1 MDGRPAVTPVKP
13 AAPARKINQ
22 WLSGWIA
29 SLRVFGRAP
38 LFFFGLGLYR
48 AWIEL
53 VYVRPLVETPAH
65 QIAGH
70 DVYDISVLA
79 ILLLCAC
86 FAKRLIPLFKRRRVT
101 VLCLAL
107 MTLGTVLSF
116 LSLLAPSLATTAA
129 AYVAAISSGAGTALI
144 ILYWSEL
151 YSCLNPLKVAF
162 YYSGSLLFAA
172 LVIWLFMGLKDS
184 YYIFGSLLLPG
195 LSLLLLYKSYRFIEP
210 ENLPRCS
217 FGISSFPWKPTA
229 LMAIYG
235 FAYGLHETGLYAF
248 EGPHSSFGTIA
259 PAAMVF
265 LGIILIPNRFS
276 LAITYRIALPLM
288 VLGFLLVPSFS
299 WSQKLSH
306 FCIAA
311 SFTSFSILTMLILS
325 SISYRFGV
333 GAVWLFGIERGVRTL
348 AQVIGRFTFN
358 TIPGGADFASEGH
371 IMFTI
376 VVVILVIA
384 ATIILLGEK
393 ELSSKW
399 GINFLRS
406 SVGAEGGDASEQHVL
421 ADVCARIS
429 REYNLSARESEILLL
444 LGRKK
449 SLPSIEAELFIANG
463 TVKAHIRHIYGKL
476 GIHKRR
482 ELLDMLGLSNQ
493 EG

>member
-1 MDGRPAVTPVKP
+1 MDERFAAATVGPVV
-13 AAPARKINQ
+13 ATQKINR
-22 WLSGWIA
+22 WLSGWMA
-29 SLRVFGRAP
+29 SLRAFGRAP

-53 VYVRPLVETPAH
+53 VYVRPLLETPAH

-70 DVYDISVLA
+70 DVYDISMLV

-86 FAKRLIPLFKRRRVT
+86 FAKRLIPLFKRRGVT

-116 LSLLAPSLATTAA
+116 LSLLAPPLATTTA
-129 AYVAAISSGAGTALI
+129 AYVAAISSGAGTAFI

-162 YYSGSLLFAA
+162 YYSGSLLLAA
-172 LVIWLFMGLKDS
+172 LVIGLFMGLTDS
-184 YYIFGSLLLPG
+184 YYIFGALLLPG
-195 LSLLLLYKSYRFIEP
+195 ISLLLLYKSYRFIEP
-210 ENLPRCS
+210 ENLPRCNS
-217 FGISSFPWKPTA
+217 GISSFPWKPTA

-248 EGPHSSFGTIA
+248 GGPHSSFGTVA
-259 PAAMVF
+259 SAAMVF

-288 VLGFLLVPSFS
+288 VCGFLLVPSFS
-299 WSQKLSH
+299 WSQELSH

-325 SISYRFGV
+325 NISYRFGV
-333 GAVWLFGIERGVRTL
+333 GAVWLFGIERGVRAL
-348 AQVIGRFTFN
+348 AQVIGRFTSSA
-358 TIPGGADFASEGH
+358 IPGSTDLTSESH
-371 IMFTI
+371 IIFTVT
-376 VVVILVIA
+376 VVVLVIA

-406 SVGAEGGDASEQHVL
+406 SVGDEGEDVFERHVL
-421 ADVCARIS
+421 ADICARIS

-476 GIHKRR
+476 GIHRR
-482 ELLDMLGLSNQ
+482 QELFDMLGLSD
-493 EG
+493 